1 MPRTSKL
8 RIKAKLIDGTEVRIK
23 AEDNLAR
30 TLAHEIDHLNG
41 ILFIDH
47 IKDDEKAF
55 FELDKNGDLKPLNYD
70 QRIKNNPELFPD
82 D

>member
-1 MPRTSKL
+1 MRVSSY
-8 RIKAKLIDGTEVRIK
+8 ICAC
-23 AEDNLAR
+23 
-30 TLAHEIDHLNG
+30 
-41 ILFIDH
+41 
-47 IKDDEKAF
+47 KDDEKAF